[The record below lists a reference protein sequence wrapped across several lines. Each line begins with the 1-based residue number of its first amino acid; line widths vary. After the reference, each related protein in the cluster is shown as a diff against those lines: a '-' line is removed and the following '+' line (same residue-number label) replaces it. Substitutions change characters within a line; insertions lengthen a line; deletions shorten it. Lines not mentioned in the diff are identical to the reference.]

1 MSRATPEM
9 RDFADRLIAYETAKT
24 RSGTK
29 IPVAFHICEKLRPQ
43 LSLLMGSTGFSALLA
58 RALAVATA
66 EAPRLRA
73 VRVGADGTLAGM
85 EAPEARTESED
96 LAAGGVALLA
106 QLLGLLEGFIGGTQ
120 TLRILREV
128 WPKLSLSDLYF
139 RNDDQK

>member
-24 RSGTK
+24 KSGTK

-58 RALAVATA
+58 RALAVAAA

-85 EAPEARTESED
+85 DASAAGAEPAD
-96 LAAGGVALLA
+96 LAVEGADLLA
-106 QLLGLLEGFIGGTQ
+106 QLLGLLEGFIGGNQ

-128 WPKLSLSDLYF
+128 WPKLTLSDLYF